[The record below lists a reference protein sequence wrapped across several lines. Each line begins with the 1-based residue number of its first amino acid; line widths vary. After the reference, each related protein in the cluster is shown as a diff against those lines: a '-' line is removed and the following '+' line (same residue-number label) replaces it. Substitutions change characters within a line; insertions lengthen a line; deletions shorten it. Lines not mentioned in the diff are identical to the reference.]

1 MELLSRAVFSVK
13 CGWINPWCLT
23 FNQPVRLLN
32 IELRHGHKLTFAL
45 SLHHLCDVLFWRF
58 KGLVCAQRVSKPQ
71 RGSVALCLTG
81 TSLHIG
87 PNPGHG
93 PGAYVSQS
101 RHPKPEPRSP
111 EWRPCVPGGGARDL
125 DVNNILFVAFNF
137 ESVHFVTDLALFLS
151 ALAGFFVS
159 LQEMKS
165 ACPFSSNKQTAVWIN
180 KPRGSGCGPVRTV
193 HSVRLCVCLSCK
205 WAQGGEHPVLNVLVL
220 NQLIMAPPHNRIVRV
235 AQHRLYCSPKAFV
248 LQLDQVR
255 DG

>member
-111 EWRPCVPGGGARDL
+111 EWRPCVPGRGGPRCKQHFVCRLQFWERPFCDRSRSVPVGARW
-125 DVNNILFVAFNF
+125 LFCF
-137 ESVHFVTDLALFLS
+137 
-151 ALAGFFVS
+151 LAGD
-159 LQEMKS
+159 EE
-165 ACPFSSNKQTAVWIN
+165 
-180 KPRGSGCGPVRTV
+180 
-193 HSVRLCVCLSCK
+193 CLS
-205 WAQGGEHPVLNVLVL
+205 LL
-220 NQLIMAPPHNRIVRV
+220 
-235 AQHRLYCSPKAFV
+235 
-248 LQLDQVR
+248 LQ
-255 DG
+255 